1 METIFYNQ
9 HQIQAHEQKRKML
22 KQKPLVVWMTGLS
35 GSGKSTLASELEK
48 CLLEQDFF
56 PQWLDGD
63 SLRSGLTKDLGFTEE
78 DRMENIR
85 RAAEVARLF
94 CENGIV
100 TICTFISPTI
110 EIRELAKTIIG
121 DADFREVYVS
131 CPLQVCVQRDTK
143 GLYNR
148 ALKGE
153 IKNVSGVDAPYDA
166 PVDPWLTLHT
176 HHYSIEDCV
185 EQLMKVLLP
194 EITVA

>member
-1 METIFYNQ
+1 
-9 HQIQAHEQKRKML
+9 ML

-85 RAAEVARLF
+85 RAAEVAKLF

-121 DADFREVYVS
+121 YADFREVYVS

-166 PVDPWLTLHT
+166 PVNPWLTLHT